1 MPRSGKVERR
11 KIQPDLLYASQIIAK
26 LINKIM
32 VSGKKQVAQKIVYQ
46 SLENIKPTGQDP
58 LDTLEKA
65 LENVSPRM
73 EVRPRRVGGA
83 SYMIPMEVRGSRR
96 QSLAISWLVAAA
108 RNRPLPEFADRPKNK
123 PVMIAKLTAEI
134 LEASKGEGRAVA
146 KKEEMH
152 RMAEANKAFAHFRW

>member
-46 SLENIKPTGQDP
+46 TLENIKSTGQDP
-58 LDTLEKA
+58 LGTLEKA
-65 LENVSPRM
+65 LENISPKM

-83 SYMIPMEVRGSRR
+83 SYMIPMEVRGFRR

-108 RNRPLPEFADRPKNK
+108 RNRPLPEFGDRPKNK
-123 PVMIAKLTAEI
+123 PVMIAKLTTEI

-152 RMAEANKAFAHFRW
+152 RMSEANKAFAHFRW

>member
-32 VSGKKQVAQKIVYQ
+32 VSGKKQIAQKIVYQ

-58 LDTLEKA
+58 LDILEKA

-108 RNRPLPEFADRPKNK
+108 RNRPLPEFADRQKNK